1 MNKKNSKSGFTLAE
15 LLIVIA
21 IIAVLVAV
29 SIPVFT
35 NQLEKAREATDV
47 ANIRAAYA
55 AIMLQAM
62 EDPGVEKLERDPG
75 DHTDELLTYR
85 CPVELKQKIPGWQN
99 EECREALLELFK
111 EDAELKDKIDD
122 LTIGIVSV
130 AWIPSE
136 VTGQEDGVGMI
147 ILE

>member
-15 LLIVIA
+15 LL
-21 IIAVLVAV
+21 
-29 SIPVFT
+29 
-35 NQLEKAREATDV
+35 
-47 ANIRAAYA
+47 
-55 AIMLQAM
+55 
-62 EDPGVEKLERDPG
+62 
-75 DHTDELLTYR
+75 TYR
-85 CPVELKQKIPGWQN
+85 CMVELKQKIPGWQN

-111 EDAELKDKIDD
+111 EDAELKNKIDD
-122 LTIGIVSV
+122 LTEGIVSV